1 MNVIGGWLL
10 IAAVSASMTFVAE
23 AQTSPIGSNDGYA
36 APGWAPVDLLR
47 PREAEM
53 EYDSVSGRWV
63 ELDSATLVERRRE
76 RLIEQAKRIFGARWP
91 WVEEPLHLLDSPIEE
106 EAYGLLREG
115 RMREAERVLRNAQRA
130 ASDNAEVMCSLAD
143 LYATRMRQDTS
154 LFAARK
160 WFRKAE
166 SAYQAALR
174 MGRGSH
180 RINFNLSVLYYAYWS
195 KVYEQQVSGAVLP
208 LGSNGSSGWWKA
220 RAPLERA
227 YLIDPGHELT
237 AYLLDRWYDNLG
249 LDTDGKE
256 RAKKSMRRRLRR
268 SGELH

>member
-1 MNVIGGWLL
+1 
-10 IAAVSASMTFVAE
+10 
-23 AQTSPIGSNDGYA
+23 
-36 APGWAPVDLLR
+36 
-47 PREAEM
+47 M

-63 ELDSATLVERRRE
+63 ELDSAMLAVRRRE
-76 RLIEQAKRIFGARWP
+76 RLIEQAKRIFGAGWP
-91 WVEEPLHLLDSPIEE
+91 WVEEPIHLLDSPIEE

-115 RMREAERVLRNAQRA
+115 RMREAEKVLRNAQRA

-180 RINFNLSVLYYAYWS
+180 RINFNLSVLYYAYWA
-195 KVYEQQVSGAVLP
+195 KIYEQQVSGAALP
-208 LGSNGSSGWWKA
+208 LGSNGSIGWWKA

-227 YLIDPGHELT
+227 YLIDPGHEQT